1 MADTGA
7 EKDSLRGDISG
18 QLEAMK
24 GTSPTRRTVN
34 AGAVAGHSGTV
45 GWVWWGQ
52 ALALA
57 GVWGLWAAAGSLDF
71 ILTTAGNHWR
81 ALSRGRI
88 TGAESGSYKFA

>member
-45 GWVWWGQ
+45 GWVWWDQ

-57 GVWGLWAAAGSLDF
+57 GVWGFVGCGREFRFYS
-71 ILTTAGNHWR
+71 NN
-81 ALSRGRI
+81 SRKPLEGLEPREDH
-88 TGAESGSYKFA
+88 GG